1 MYDKCYF
8 CLDQLPKLK
17 KESTA
22 SFFVNFGG
30 AGVQKSRPTLL
41 YKGNCFFAMLTD
53 LLSNEWLG
61 LRFLNPAEK
70 K

>member
-8 CLDQLPKLK
+8 CLESAPEVE

-22 SFFVNFGG
+22 SFFVNFGE

-41 YKGNCFFAMLTD
+41 YQVQTVLPHYCQNIIGHY
-53 LLSNEWLG
+53 
-61 LRFLNPAEK
+61 
-70 K
+70 

>member
-41 YKGNCFFAMLTD
+41 YIVQLQCPHQCYLEPDTANKMAGYEFA
-53 LLSNEWLG
+53 
-61 LRFLNPAEK
+61 
-70 K
+70 

>member
-41 YKGNCFFAMLTD
+41 YMCFL
-53 LLSNEWLG
+53 
-61 LRFLNPAEK
+61 FLVDFV
-70 K
+70 

>member
-41 YKGNCFFAMLTD
+41 YLRILTVK
-53 LLSNEWLG
+53 LARRGEEENASYGGYG
-61 LRFLNPAEK
+61 LK
-70 K
+70 VSV